1 MATFDFLKKL
11 ELPKFSLHLGSASQ
25 SFVGI
30 DIGSDSVK
38 VVQLRKERERAVLE
52 TYGELK
58 TARYFQNEITT
69 GVGGF
74 LGYRD
79 QTLVELLTD
88 VLRESNVTARKVVF
102 SLPSSASFITVVR
115 FPLIRRDEIEA
126 ALPFE
131 AKKYIPIPVNEV
143 LLDWQILEE
152 DEVEKYVAVLLVAVP
167 KSIVTKYQRIAE
179 LVKLELQ
186 AVEIESFSL
195 VRSLLGT
202 DRGITALIHWGAIA
216 TTVTIVS
223 MHHIYTNHNFGHGA
237 GEITLALS
245 QSLGVSVER
254 AEAVKREVGLS
265 EKSEERETADIIM
278 PMVESTLADIERVMV
293 AYNRT
298 ARRKIERIVL
308 AGGGASLPGLVDHVA
323 RRFGLETAI
332 GNPFAQTVFPAFLQP
347 VLKDVAPNFGI
358 AVGLALRQI
367 TLI

>member
-11 ELPKFSLHLGSASQ
+11 EFPKFSFHLGGAST

-58 TARYFQNEITT
+58 TARYFQNETTT

-74 LGYRD
+74 LGYSD

-88 VLRESNVTARKVVF
+88 VIRESNVTARNVVF
-102 SLPSSASFITVVR
+102 SLPSSASFVTVVR

-126 ALPFE
+126 AIPFE
-131 AKKYIPIPVNEV
+131 AKKYIPIPINEV

-152 DEVEKYVAVLLVAVP
+152 DEVGKYVSVLLAAVP
-167 KSIVTKYQRIAE
+167 KNIITKYQRIAE
-179 LVKLELQ
+179 LVKLELK

-195 VRSLLGT
+195 VRSLLSRDQGVS
-202 DRGITALIHWGAIA
+202 ALIHWGAVG

-223 MHHIYTNHNFGHGA
+223 SHRIYTNRNFGHGTREMTMA
-237 GEITLALS
+237 LA

-254 AEAVKREVGLS
+254 AEALKKEVGLS
-265 EKSEERETADIIM
+265 EKPEERETVGIIM
-278 PMVESTLADIERVMV
+278 PMVDSTLVDIERVMV
-293 AYNRT
+293 TYNRT
-298 ARRKIERIVL
+298 ARRKIEKIVL
-308 AGGGASLPGLVDHVA
+308 AGGGANLPGLVDHVA
-323 RRFGLETAI
+323 QHFGLETTI
-332 GNPFAQTVFPAFLQP
+332 GNPFAETVFPVFLQP